1 MFIVTSASVQ
11 RLLLA
16 LLFVVAAMPL
26 RAAIDPDLTEPSN
39 AGRIHLTDGTVIVG
53 VVTGIRDGKVKVE
66 TAFSDDALKIP
77 AEMVANFEQIQE
89 THLLLDDESVVT
101 LPAIEVVE
109 GALVLENET
118 IALVDID
125 VMNPEPWE
133 KGQGFKWTGDTSA
146 ALAVARGN
154 TDTNELD
161 VALNTVLKS
170 IKDRYTLNGSIDK
183 DDTGSAGTDVRTDT
197 ADKWKLLGKYD
208 YFLTNDRNYLGFNL
222 AVESDALADI
232 DIRTYVGPYFGR
244 VLLDNDIISL
254 DGELGLAYVS
264 TEYSALQVEDIEC
277 LDSAGASRGPK
288 ACAFDKKSYGALN
301 WNLTGESKF
310 LGGSSKLY
318 LRHVG
323 IVGTDRTQDVLLKT
337 TAGLAFPL
345 VFGFQAAAE
354 ISVDYDGS
362 LEQEVDQK
370 YSFRVG
376 YAW

>member
-16 LLFVVAAMPL
+16 LLFAVVAMPL
-26 RAAIDPDLTEPSN
+26 SAAIDPDLTEPSD

-77 AEMVANFEQIQE
+77 AEMVANFKQIQE

-109 GALVLENET
+109 GALVLEDET

-133 KGQGFKWTGDTSA
+133 RGRGFKWTGDTSA

-161 VALNTVLKS
+161 VAVNTVLKS

-183 DDTGSAGTDVRTDT
+183 DDTGSSDSDVRTDT

-208 YFLTNDRNYLGFNL
+208 YYLKNDRNYLGFNL

-232 DIRTYVGPYFGR
+232 DIRTYAGPYFGR

-264 TEYSALQVEDIEC
+264 TEYTTPQFDDIEC

-288 ACAFDKKSYGALN
+288 ACAFDKKGYGALN
-301 WNLTGESKF
+301 WNLTGESNF
-310 LGGSSKLY
+310 LGGDSKLY

-323 IVGTDRTQDVLLKT
+323 IVGTDGTEDILLKT

>member
-1 MFIVTSASVQ
+1 MTIVTFASVQ

-16 LLFVVAAMPL
+16 LLFVAAATPL
-26 RAAIDPDLTEPSN
+26 SAAIDPDLTEPSD

-53 VVTGIRDGKVKVE
+53 VVTGIRGGKVKVE
-66 TAFSDDALKIP
+66 TAFSDDALDIP
-77 AEMVANFEQIQE
+77 ADMVANFEQIQE
-89 THLLLDDESVVT
+89 THLMLKDESVVT
-101 LPAIEVVE
+101 LPAIAVVD
-109 GALVLENET
+109 GALVLESET

-133 KGQGFKWTGDTSA
+133 QGQGFKWTGDTSA

-161 VALNTVLKS
+161 VAINTVLKS
-170 IKDRYTLNGSIDK
+170 TRDRYTLNGSIDM
-183 DDTGSAGTDVRTDT
+183 DDTGTAGSDVRTDT
-197 ADKWKLLGKYD
+197 SDKWKLLGKYD
-208 YFLTNDRNYLGFNL
+208 YYLKNDRNYVGFNL

-244 VLLDNDIISL
+244 VLLDNDMISL

-264 TEYSALQVEDIEC
+264 TEYTQPQFDDIEC

-288 ACAFDKKSYGALN
+288 ACAFDKKSYGAVN
-301 WNLTGESKF
+301 WNLTGESNI

-323 IVGTDRTQDVLLKT
+323 IVGTEGTEDVLLKT
-337 TAGLAFPL
+337 TAGLSFPL

-354 ISVDYDGS
+354 FSIDYDGS
-362 LEQEVDQK
+362 LDEEVDQK

>member
-1 MFIVTSASVQ
+1 MSIVTFASVQ

-16 LLFVVAAMPL
+16 LLFVVAATPL
-26 RAAIDPDLTEPSN
+26 RAAIDSDLTDSPD

-53 VVTGIRDGKVKVE
+53 VVTGIRDGKVNVE
-66 TAFSDDALKIP
+66 TAFSEDALAIP
-77 AEMVANFEQIQE
+77 ADMVAKFEQIQE
-89 THLLLDDESVVT
+89 TLLMLEDERVVT
-101 LPAIEVVE
+101 LPAIDVVD
-109 GALVLENET
+109 GALVFDSET

-133 KGQGFKWTGDTSA
+133 QGQGFKWTGDTSA

-161 VALNTVLKS
+161 VAINTVLKS
-170 IKDRYTLNGSIDK
+170 IRDRYTLNGSIDK
-183 DDTGSAGTDVRTDT
+183 DDTGSADSDVRTDT

-208 YFLTNDRNYLGFNL
+208 YYLKNDRNYLGFNL

-232 DIRTYVGPYFGR
+232 DIRTYAGPYFGR
-244 VLLDNDIISL
+244 VLLDNDVISL
-254 DGELGLAYVS
+254 DGELGLAYVT
-264 TEYSALQVEDIEC
+264 TEYTAPQVEDIEC
-277 LDSAGASRGPK
+277 LDAAGASRGPK

-301 WNLTGESKF
+301 WNLTGESNF

-323 IVGTDRTQDVLLKT
+323 IVGTDGTEDILIKT

-354 ISVDYDGS
+354 VSVDYDGS

>member
-1 MFIVTSASVQ
+1 MSIVTFASVQ
-11 RLLLA
+11 RLLLT
-16 LLFVVAAMPL
+16 LLFVVAATPL
-26 RAAIDPDLTEPSN
+26 SAAIDPDLTEPSN
-39 AGRIHLTDGTVIVG
+39 AGRIQLTDGTVIVG
-53 VVTGIRDGKVKVE
+53 VVTGIRGGKVKVA
-66 TAFSDDALKIP
+66 TAFSDDELKIP
-77 AEMVANFEQIQE
+77 ADMVANFEQIQE
-89 THLLLDDESVVT
+89 THLMLKDESMVT
-101 LPAIEVVE
+101 LPAIAVVD
-109 GALVLENET
+109 GALVLESET

-133 KGQGFKWTGDTSA
+133 QGQGFKWTGDTSA

-161 VALNTVLKS
+161 VAINTVLKS
-170 IKDRYTLNGSIDK
+170 TRDRYTLNGSIDM
-183 DDTGSAGTDVRTDT
+183 DDTGTAGSDVRTDT
-197 ADKWKLLGKYD
+197 SDKWKLLGKYD
-208 YFLTNDRNYLGFNL
+208 YYLKNDRNYVGFNL

-244 VLLDNDIISL
+244 VLLDNDMISL

-264 TEYSALQVEDIEC
+264 TEYTQPQFDDIEC

-288 ACAFDKKSYGALN
+288 ACAFDKKSYGAVN
-301 WNLTGESKF
+301 WNLTGESNI

-323 IVGTDRTQDVLLKT
+323 IVGTEGTEDVLLKT
-337 TAGLAFPL
+337 TAGLSFPL

-354 ISVDYDGS
+354 FSIDYDGS
-362 LEQEVDQK
+362 LDEEVDQK